1 MVKFSIGT
9 ASTILGAIS
18 YGIPGI
24 VLSLANS
31 AGGNVSNIIATQYLI
46 SFLFFFVVAEFGKR
60 QPTPFSLREKMIV
73 LASGVPALGINYCFY
88 NSLSYVGIPVATMM
102 LMQSAWISPLISS
115 LINKRRIKPREL
127 ISMLFIIIGVLVATG
142 IFSGPVQLNLL
153 GITWGLASAL
163 CYSMVI
169 LSSSNIAK
177 GTRVADKAKLVTLGG
192 FISSLLLFKDNVDI
206 SIFKPDTLWAV
217 GNAIFSAILPIAL
230 FAYGMPRTSP
240 AVAGILVTLELPS
253 AYLFSWLILSESI
266 TGNQIIGCIII
277 ILAISLASMDKNL
290 LSNLLSSRWQR
301 RK

>member
-24 VLSLANS
+24 VLSLASS

-46 SFLFFFVVAEFGKR
+46 SFMFFFVVAEFGKR
-60 QPTPFSLREKMIV
+60 QSTTFSLREKMIV

-88 NSLSYVGIPVATMM
+88 HSLSYVGIPVATMM
-102 LMQSAWISPLISS
+102 LMQSAWISPLIAS
-115 LINKRRIKPREL
+115 LINKRRIKQREL
-127 ISMLFIIIGVLVATG
+127 VSMVFIIIGVLVATG
-142 IFSGPVQLNLL
+142 IFNGPVQLNLL
-153 GITWGLASAL
+153 GITWGLVSAL

-192 FISSLLLFKDNVDI
+192 FISSLFLFKDNVDI
-206 SIFKPDTLWAV
+206 SIFKPDTLWAA

-240 AVAGILVTLELPS
+240 AIAGILVTLELPS

-266 TGNQIIGCIII
+266 TSNQIIGCIII
-277 ILAISLASMDKNL
+277 ILAISLASTDKNL
-290 LSNLLSSRWQR
+290 LNYLLSR
-301 RK
+301 RSKRQK